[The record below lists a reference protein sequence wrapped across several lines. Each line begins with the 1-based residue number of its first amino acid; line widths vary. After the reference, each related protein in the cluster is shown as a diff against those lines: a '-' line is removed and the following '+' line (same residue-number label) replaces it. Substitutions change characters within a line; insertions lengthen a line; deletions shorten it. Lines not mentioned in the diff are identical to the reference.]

1 MSKKSDSLLSPRSA
15 RSGALWGAGIFLILW
30 LGMYDT
36 LGEIL
41 LLLPALYIPGMILR
55 FFGID
60 TTWDS
65 MVWLWRGVG
74 VIINVAIFSLIGA
87 RCGLSIFQTFEK
99 LPRLVRIIVVLF
111 LAIVFVS
118 IVFIGRGLRIH

>member
-1 MSKKSDSLLSPRSA
+1 MSKKSDSLLSPSGA

-55 FFGID
+55 FFGIEK
-60 TTWDS
+60 TWDS

-74 VIINVAIFSLIGA
+74 VIITGSVFSLIGA
-87 RCGLSIFQTFEK
+87 RCGPSIFQTFEK
-99 LPRLVRIIVVLF
+99 LPRPVRIIVVLF

-118 IVFIGRGLRIH
+118 AVLIGRNLRIH